1 MNNHDALRSRAKAL
15 NLFGLL
21 ANREEAAAA
30 GWVQALLDWEDQE
43 RARRSLERRLRTARI
58 GRFKPLCDFDWDW
71 PKSCDRAG
79 IEALMSLDFLKGAN
93 NIVLVGP
100 NGIGKSTLAQNIAH
114 QAVIHCRLN
123 RRVRTRMHG

>member
-1 MNNHDALRSRAKAL
+1 MNNHDALRGRAKAL

-21 ANREEAAAA
+21 ANWEEAAAA

-79 IEALMSLDFLKGAN
+79 AGWRLFLAK
-93 NIVLVGP
+93 
-100 NGIGKSTLAQNIAH
+100 K
-114 QAVIHCRLN
+114 
-123 RRVRTRMHG
+123 RRHPAPASKR